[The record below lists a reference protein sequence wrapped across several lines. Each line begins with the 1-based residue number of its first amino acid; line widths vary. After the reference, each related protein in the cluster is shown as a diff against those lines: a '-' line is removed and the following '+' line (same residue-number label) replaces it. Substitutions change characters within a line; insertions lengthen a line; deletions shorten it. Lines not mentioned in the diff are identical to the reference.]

1 MTTPL
6 LELRDIACLR
16 DGQSVFEDVSLVVNQ
31 SDIVVLRGKSG
42 SGKTTLLKCIAHLI
56 VYQGD
61 VLYRGRSVKYK
72 SRSSPSDLVAVHQNH
87 LVFHLRRQAAVLL
100 SSHCIV
106 SGIPSFRTRVFYVP
120 QRPSLLS
127 GTPNDFLKKIAA
139 FGAHQAH
146 AQALK
151 KSGGGPYDP
160 FDRALDISREWGI
173 DPQLWDREW
182 SNLSGGEAQRVALAI
197 AVGLNSAEVLL
208 LDEPTSALDSVSSAA
223 VERYLLNEVQA
234 RDATL
239 KAIVWITHSDEQAGR
254 VGTRFV
260 QIEAGGCHEEP
271 TPVV

>member
-61 VLYRGRSVKYK
+61 VLYRGSTPK
-72 SRSSPSDLVAVHQNH
+72 SL
-87 LVFHLRRQAAVLL
+87 
-100 SSHCIV
+100 
-106 SGIPSFRTRVFYVP
+106 GIPSFRTRVFYVP